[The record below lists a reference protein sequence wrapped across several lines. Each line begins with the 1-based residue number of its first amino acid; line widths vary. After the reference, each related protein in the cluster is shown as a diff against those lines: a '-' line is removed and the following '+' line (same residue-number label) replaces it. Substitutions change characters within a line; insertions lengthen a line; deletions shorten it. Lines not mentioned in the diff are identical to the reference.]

1 MMKLLFSGNPQSVS
15 LLERGAHLLL
25 EDCPRLSSSSLTLR
39 IHLLEC
45 RDGARLEKKGQ
56 DCTISYSHPSLFFSL
71 FNYVLR
77 HPEEDVRH
85 SLTPCFEKRG
95 FMLDCSRNTVA
106 TPEKVKSIIRTLARM
121 GMNQL
126 FLYMEE
132 TYQVNG
138 HPYFGAYRGRYTK
151 EELKELDQ
159 YGALLGI
166 ELIPCIQT
174 LGHLSNFLKWPEG
187 DSLKDTSDILMVGNQ
202 KVYDFIGELLA
213 SLKECFSSRSIHLG
227 MDEAHL
233 LGLGN
238 YLKKNGYRKSSLL
251 MKEHCEKVLN
261 LCQDLDLEPM
271 VWSDMY
277 ITSNTGKGYYDVDS
291 STDTYS
297 WEKPDSNLGLVYWD
311 YYNTD
316 PRLYDNMLRIHQELS
331 PKVIFAGGVWN
342 WNGISPN
349 YGKALTCTKTAL
361 TACKAHGI
369 RQVLAT
375 AWMDNGGETPIDALY
390 PGLAYF
396 SYLCFHQE
404 VKEEDVSLYFRDCTG
419 GNLED
424 FWLLDSFDALFCGQG
439 KNIAAD
445 NPSKY
450 LLYQDAML
458 GMFDYHI
465 RNIDTQTYYST
476 LAQKLEQAV
485 PRNPGYEKLL
495 DFYRYLA
502 LVLSQKADL
511 GIRIKSAYDFQDLS
525 TLREISQRIIP
536 NILENLG
543 IMKSLR
549 EELWMCQAKPFG
561 YELLDIKL
569 GGVEARLKSHIR
581 RIESYVSGDVNRLEE
596 LEQERLPYWP
606 DSGRTELRENLW
618 NRIVSGCNLIDTV

>member
-1 MMKLLFSGNPQSVS
+1 
-15 LLERGAHLLL
+15 
-25 EDCPRLSSSSLTLR
+25 
-39 IHLLEC
+39 
-45 RDGARLEKKGQ
+45 
-56 DCTISYSHPSLFFSL
+56 
-71 FNYVLR
+71 
-77 HPEEDVRH
+77 
-85 SLTPCFEKRG
+85 
-95 FMLDCSRNTVA
+95 
-106 TPEKVKSIIRTLARM
+106 
-121 GMNQL
+121 
-126 FLYMEE
+126 
-132 TYQVNG
+132 
-138 HPYFGAYRGRYTK
+138 
-151 EELKELDQ
+151 
-159 YGALLGI
+159 
-166 ELIPCIQT
+166 
-174 LGHLSNFLKWPEG
+174 
-187 DSLKDTSDILMVGNQ
+187 
-202 KVYDFIGELLA
+202 
-213 SLKECFSSRSIHLG
+213 
-227 MDEAHL
+227 
-233 LGLGN
+233 
-238 YLKKNGYRKSSLL
+238 
-251 MKEHCEKVLN
+251 
-261 LCQDLDLEPM
+261 
-271 VWSDMY
+271 
-277 ITSNTGKGYYDVDS
+277 
-291 STDTYS
+291 
-297 WEKPDSNLGLVYWD
+297 
-311 YYNTD
+311 
-316 PRLYDNMLRIHQELS
+316 
-331 PKVIFAGGVWN
+331 
-342 WNGISPN
+342 
-349 YGKALTCTKTAL
+349 
-361 TACKAHGI
+361 
-369 RQVLAT
+369 
-375 AWMDNGGETPIDALY
+375 MDNGGETPIDALY

-404 VKEEDVSLYFRDCTG
+404 VKEEDVSLYFRVCTG

>member
-15 LLERGAHLLL
+15 FLERGAYLLL

-213 SLKECFSSRSIHLG
+213 SLKECFSSRAIHLG
-227 MDEAHL
+227 MDEAHM

-277 ITSNTGKGYYDVDS
+277 ITSNTGKGYYDVAS
-291 STDTYS
+291 STDTCS
-297 WEKPDSNLGLVYWD
+297 WEKPDSSLGLVYWD

-316 PRLYDNMLRIHQELS
+316 PQLYDNMLRIHQELS

-404 VKEEDVSLYFRDCTG
+404 VKEGDVSLYFRGCTG

-424 FWLLDSFDALFCGQG
+424 FWLLDSFDALFWGQG